1 MLFIKRESTGSRD
14 QYQIFNFLAKLLKET
29 FNLLIYPLWYG
40 PFIKAPDYTLV
51 RTLSYRIAVADGISV
66 VVNQFLKINKRGGK
80 CMEIC
85 SYSLHTETIPRK
97 LINVA
102 DGFLLQNK

>member
-1 MLFIKRESTGSRD
+1 MSLNI
-14 QYQIFNFLAKLLKET
+14 
-29 FNLLIYPLWYG
+29 
-40 PFIKAPDYTLV
+40 

-66 VVNQFLKINKRGGK
+66 VVYQFLKIDKRGGK

-85 SYSLHTETIPRK
+85 FYTLHTETIPRK

-102 DGFLLQNK
+102 DQIWAWRTDFFAK